1 MTKGYIKIDRSL
13 LAYLDRSQP
22 LSKFE
27 AIIDILQSV
36 VGSDY
41 YDVTTHG
48 KRVRLAKGH
57 VILSISDC
65 QRRWN
70 WTPMAVRLF
79 IQRLIA
85 DGVLTSK
92 GTINNV
98 GTVYLVANTLNNTHN
113 NILNALN
120 TNGFSVTNNTPNSTP
135 NNTPHLSYK
144 EVIIKKKEKERNFSV
159 SPDQWKRFKRWAAQ
173 NIPAI
178 SGQITPQRYAEM
190 KDTAEGD
197 TNDMGQALIYIC
209 YTTKD
214 LSTYDTIVK
223 TKPWKTD
230 APKSNAS
237 SQGA

>member
-70 WTPMAVRLF
+70 WSEKAVRLF
-79 IQRLIA
+79 LARLIA
-85 DGVLTSK
+85 DGILTPMAVLNK
-92 GTINNV
+92 I
-98 GTVYLVANTLNNTHN
+98 GTVYKVAVTQKDTQKGIVNLLNVSDINDVRGTQEGTQEDGH
-113 NILNALN
+113 
-120 TNGFSVTNNTPNSTP
+120 
-135 NNTPHLSYK
+135 HLSYK

-214 LSTYDTIVK
+214 LSTYETIVK
-223 TKPWKTD
+223 AKPWKTD